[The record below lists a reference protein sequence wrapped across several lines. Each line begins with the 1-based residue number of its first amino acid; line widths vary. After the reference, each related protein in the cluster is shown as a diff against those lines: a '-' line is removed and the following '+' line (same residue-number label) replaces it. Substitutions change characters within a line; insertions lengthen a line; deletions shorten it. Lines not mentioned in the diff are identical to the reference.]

1 MYFPRLDQI
10 SASTLC
16 LCLLDNL
23 FWEKLTTS
31 PRYAQEPLRR
41 PELKEEWR
49 PLELKVKVSQG
60 KDQIKGVAICQMLH
74 SLIVLQPSLR
84 ENRIIRRQKDRGK
97 KMKLSFRY

>member
-1 MYFPRLDQI
+1 MLV
-10 SASTLC
+10 LC

-23 FWEKLTTS
+23 LWEKLTTS
-31 PRYAQEPLRR
+31 PRYAQESLRR

-60 KDQIKGVAICQMLH
+60 KDQIKGVAIYQMLH

-84 ENRIIRRQKDRGK
+84 ENRIIRRQKDRGEK
-97 KMKLSFRY
+97 